1 MTECCSTCCDCDCK
15 RSWLSPATIGMEAMI
30 PAAIVIDT
38 VADPTDTRTA
48 TATRNAIRTIGSGSA
63 PTKFPN
69 TSPIPEF

>member
-1 MTECCSTCCDCDCK
+1 
-15 RSWLSPATIGMEAMI
+15 MI

-48 TATRNAIRTIGSGSA
+48 TATRNAIRTIGSGCA